1 MVDQI
6 SFAIHLDG
14 RQAAGEVSIADEVD
28 EGRVA
33 GPKPSLPKIT
43 SASRSRARVRRW
55 RSNFMA
61 GLIVTAG
68 GVLT

>member
-1 MVDQI
+1 MVEQI

-33 GPKPSLPKIT
+33 GVKPSLLKTT
-43 SASRSRARVRRW
+43 SASRSRARVRR
-55 RSNFMA
+55 RASDFIACVIVNA
-61 GLIVTAG
+61 GAC
-68 GVLT
+68 